1 MRKLAKQRMIS
12 FVLALAVFIS
22 AIPVEIAGAGSF
34 ETSTVRILHQGKET
48 AALTLLEDG
57 KETLYG

>member
-34 ETSTVRILHQGKET
+34 ETSTVSI
-48 AALTLLEDG
+48 
-57 KETLYG
+57 